1 MTTADVRALADLKPV
16 PRAFFDEPVVDL
28 AKRLVG
34 CVLVSAVPGEPVTA
48 AKIVETEAYRGPED
62 LAAHSRGGLR
72 TPRTEVMFGRPGHA
86 YVFLLYGASWAF
98 NIIAGP
104 EGAPHAVL
112 LRGGEPLIGAETM
125 SARRNK
131 PSHSRELT
139 NGPGKLSQALGLNKS
154 HYGVPL
160 TSAELF
166 IARGPRVPVGCSP
179 RINIDYA
186 GDWVSRPW
194 RFFEVGN
201 RYVSVKP
208 RT

>member
-1 MTTADVRALADLKPV
+1 VTASRQADFEPV
-16 PRAFFDEPVVDL
+16 PRAFFDQPVVDL
-28 AKRLVG
+28 AKALVG
-34 CVLVSAVPGEPVTA
+34 SIIVSAIPGEPITA

-72 TPRTEVMFGRPGHA
+72 TPRTEVMFGPAGHA

-104 EGAPHAVL
+104 EGSPHAVL
-112 LRGGEPLIGAETM
+112 LRGGEPVSGAETM
-125 SARRNK
+125 AARRNK

-154 HYGVPL
+154 HYGLSLGSP
-160 TSAELF
+160 ELY
-166 IARGPRVPVGCSP
+166 IAAGPRVPVGRSP

-186 GDWVSRPW
+186 GDWVSKPW

-201 RYVSVKP
+201 RYVSVAP
-208 RT
+208 RS